1 MQLRLIALAAA
12 MLVLSGC
19 GQPGPIMAHGQPVE
33 HWVQALRDPDAKMRK
48 RAADVLGNVG
58 AADPTVVPALAGA
71 VKDSDRAVRE
81 ATVLAL
87 LKMGPAA
94 RDATPALALASKDS
108 DAKVRS
114 YAARALENL
123 HANP

>member
-1 MQLRLIALAAA
+1 M
-12 MLVLSGC
+12 MFVLSGC
-19 GQPGPIMAHGQPVE
+19 GQSAPTLAHGQPVE
-33 HWVQALRDPDAKMRK
+33 HWVRALRDPDAKVRK

-58 AADPTVVPALAGA
+58 AADATVVPALAGA

-94 RDATPALALASKDS
+94 RDALPALVESRGRHVFAE
-108 DAKVRS
+108 
-114 YAARALENL
+114 RAWR
-123 HANP
+123 